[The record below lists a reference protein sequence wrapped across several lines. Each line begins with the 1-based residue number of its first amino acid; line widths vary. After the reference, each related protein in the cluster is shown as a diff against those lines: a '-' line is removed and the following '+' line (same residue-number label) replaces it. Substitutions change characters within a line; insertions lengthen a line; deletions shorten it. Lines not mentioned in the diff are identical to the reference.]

1 MTVRPYSSARRGFQ
15 PLAVVVS
22 LPGEGVVAVRTRHL
36 FLTLQE
42 VQLLFH
48 GILSIRPTPAILAR
62 RERAYVG
69 PRQGSSAKR
78 A

>member
-1 MTVRPYSSARRGFQ
+1 MTVLPYSSARRDVQ
-15 PLAVVVS
+15 PPAVVAS
-22 LPGEGVVAVRTRHL
+22 LPGEGVVAAHPHL